1 MSKIEPSTG
10 NFFEDFRLGQVI
22 QHATPRTLTTG
33 DAALYQALYGRSAD
47 RYEKAAL
54 VTFVEKQQKP
64 AAGKAVDAAPN
75 AQAAIDPQAARA
87 AAFVDLAHALANSNE
102 FSYRF

>member
-1 MSKIEPSTG
+1 VGVEL
-10 NFFEDFRLGQVI
+10 DQ
-22 QHATPRTLTTG
+22 
-33 DAALYQALYGRSAD
+33 LYQALYGRSAD

-64 AAGKAVDAAPN
+64 AAGKAADGAAPK
-75 AQAAIDPQAARA
+75 AEAAIDPQAARA

>member
-1 MSKIEPSTG
+1 MIQQHIG
-10 NFFEDFRLGQVI
+10 LVRGMLCQCLGGELDQ
-22 QHATPRTLTTG
+22 
-33 DAALYQALYGRSAD
+33 LYKTLYGRGAD

-54 VTFVEKQQKP
+54 VTFVEKQQKAM
-64 AAGKAVDAAPN
+64 AAKTEATAPKPETAA
-75 AQAAIDPQAARA
+75 DPHAARA